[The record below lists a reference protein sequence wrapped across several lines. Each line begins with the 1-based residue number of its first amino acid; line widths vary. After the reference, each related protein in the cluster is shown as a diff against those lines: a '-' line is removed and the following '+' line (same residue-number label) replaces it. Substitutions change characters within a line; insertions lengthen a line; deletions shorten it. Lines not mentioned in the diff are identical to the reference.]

1 MCLLVFFFFKEVH
14 NKIKGDDKCLVV
26 ISQLNR
32 RNNTLMSLLN
42 IYSQSKR
49 FTCTLCDCI
58 VTCADQSLSITLTY
72 AKRKKKSVFHKAK
85 LWFHMVN
92 SLFSHALIY
101 FFSAPPNCCLGLR
114 LRHFLE
120 KRLSFYLILH
130 KKLFNWHNLQNCA
143 TCIDIFFIFYL

>member
-1 MCLLVFFFFKEVH
+1 
-14 NKIKGDDKCLVV
+14 
-26 ISQLNR
+26 
-32 RNNTLMSLLN
+32 MSLLN

-130 KKLFNWHNLQNCA
+130 KKLFNWHNLQKLCHMYRYFFHFLF
-143 TCIDIFFIFYL
+143 IDTNSITHSNALNHWCSALKAYLALYNIT